1 MTPVSC
7 KEINLKI
14 YSGSGVL
21 SVFHRMHTFY
31 RRNVLYCFIFLCLC
45 IVSHILWLWISS
57 IECHVCDLIFFL
69 KVNKIKKLHETAF
82 FVSFPSLKECSTWLK
97 ELVNTKRG
105 ATLSI
110 SKPGLIYQR
119 GVGVV
124 FEHRFSETQAE
135 HSPAYHVW
143 LGWEVLR
150 NKWEN
155 TYNYLTI
162 SYYHSIHTNEV

>member
-97 ELVNTKRG
+97 ELVNTKRFTVKNYNLCPNL
-105 ATLSI
+105 ATFNSVPQ
-110 SKPGLIYQR
+110 SK
-119 GVGVV
+119 
-124 FEHRFSETQAE
+124 T
-135 HSPAYHVW
+135 
-143 LGWEVLR
+143 
-150 NKWEN
+150 
-155 TYNYLTI
+155 LTFFKK
-162 SYYHSIHTNEV
+162 